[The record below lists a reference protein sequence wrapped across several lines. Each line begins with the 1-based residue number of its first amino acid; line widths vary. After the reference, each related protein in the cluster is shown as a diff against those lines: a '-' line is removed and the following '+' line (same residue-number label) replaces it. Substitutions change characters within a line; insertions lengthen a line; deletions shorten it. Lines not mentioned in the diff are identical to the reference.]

1 MDTKKTPPN
10 LNYYYIK
17 PILNVPNVA
26 LVIIII
32 SIFLYLILYWNY
44 INTNWENEKCKNS
57 NFFLAPI
64 FGKDSTTTLQQCT
77 ADIID
82 KSVDE
87 SVKKFNIDGKIQDL
101 SGNISQVLE
110 GIKQA
115 QKNGGSTVG
124 STMNNAASILTGIQ
138 KNIDNIKTAMSKVL
152 GSVILSSYMSNGII
166 QSTQNL
172 ENTDL
177 VNMVT
182 QYNNVQ
188 NAINTN
194 AQNTMPQV
202 NT

>member
-1 MDTKKTPPN
+1 MATTD

-32 SIFLYLILYWNY
+32 AVFLYLILYWNY
-44 INTNWENEKCKNS
+44 LNTNWENEKCNNA
-57 NFFLAPI
+57 NFFLAPM
-64 FGKDSTTTLQQCT
+64 FGKSSVDTLQQCT
-77 ADIID
+77 SDIID
-82 KSVDE
+82 KSVDD

-101 SGNISQVLE
+101 SGNITQVLQ
-110 GIKQA
+110 GIQQA
-115 QKNGGSTVG
+115 QKNGGNTVG
-124 STMNNAASILTGIQ
+124 TTMNNAASILDGIQ
-138 KNIDNIKTAMSKVL
+138 KNIVNIKNTMSKVL

-182 QYNNVQ
+182 QYSNVQ
-188 NAINTN
+188 SAMLSSASSN
-194 AQNTMPQV
+194 MPQAQS
-202 NT
+202 